1 MSAIIYEKE
10 TNGLYPTG
18 QRSVSTFP
26 SGLIRVD
33 QTFVCKTDAVG
44 IHRADLVVNSD
55 FPLYG
60 RSTSAIDGVKI
71 FPVPQERQRDDG
83 FTEFVVSGY
92 GRSSTTSLID
102 PVSETYYFYK
112 SGIANLGTPQ
122 APNVQAYTRVFE
134 AKRVTNTVVT
144 LKGIE
149 PAVISIPIPILK
161 FGPQPGGGTGGGGY
175 PPFGY
180 TLSQQTKKT
189 NFGAFDECVT
199 TYFYV

>member
-1 MSAIIYEKE
+1 MPAIIYEK
-10 TNGLYPTG
+10 TSNGLYPTG
-18 QRSVSTFP
+18 ERTVSTFP

-44 IHRADLVVNSD
+44 IHRADLVVDSA

-60 RSTSAIDGVKI
+60 RTTPAIDGVKI
-71 FPVPQERQRDDG
+71 YPVPQERQRDDG

-102 PVSETYYFYK
+102 PLSETYYFYK

-122 APNVQAYTRVFE
+122 APNVQSYTRVFKAE
-134 AKRVTNTVVT
+134 RVTNTVVMP
-144 LKGIE
+144 KGLN
-149 PAVISIPIPILK
+149 PPVIAIPDPILM
-161 FGPQPGGGTGGGGY
+161 FGPPPGGGY

-180 TLSQQTKKT
+180 TLSQKTNKT

>member
-18 QRSVSTFP
+18 QRTISTFP

-44 IHRADLVVNSD
+44 IHRAELVVDSV

-60 RSTSAIDGVKI
+60 RSTPAIDGVKI
-71 FPVPQERQRDDG
+71 YPVPQERQRDDG

-102 PVSETYYFYK
+102 PVSETYNFFK
-112 SGIANLGTPQ
+112 RGIANIGTPQ
-122 APNVQAYTRVFE
+122 EPNIKSYTRVFK
-134 AKRVTNTVVT
+134 AQRVTNTVVT
-144 LKGIE
+144 LKGVE
-149 PAVISIPIPILK
+149 PAIITIPTPILM
-161 FGPQPGGGTGGGGY
+161 FGPTEGGGY

-180 TLSQQTKKT
+180 TLIRQTKKT